1 VDRVIRSLAMIGAC
15 TLALAATAT
24 PSAVPR
30 IVSLAPHVTEL
41 VYAAGAGS
49 ALVGASEFSDYPAA
63 ALNLPRVGDAFRLDY
78 ERIVSLRPDFV
89 VAWESGTPA
98 ASTARLQA
106 LGVRVVVLSVQT
118 LEDISTAL
126 VELGRLAGTSAV
138 ADLAADKLRQGFAE
152 LRQQYSGRPAVRVF
166 VQLDDAPLFTVTG
179 RHLISEMVGLCGGRN
194 VFAALPGLAPAVD
207 LEAVIAA
214 DPELILYAAQLP
226 LALPQHFLSRFVTGE
241 DSCDHEQQIR
251 QPIEVTQRLGRDG
264 FLAGEG
270 PGAPLRAPGDRSGQ
284 VAGRR
289 GGAAARQDEFL
300 QWRQVG
306 VEPVQCL
313 LEPRDMGVGDGVVP
327 RNAQLAT
334 EVEQVMLDPGE
345 DPSHFGRDVRH
356 GQCHADCA
364 VALIDRAVGFDA
376 GAVLGH
382 ARAVSKPRR
391 ALVAGARVD
400 L

>member
-89 VAWESGTPA
+89 VAWESGTPT

-106 LGVRVVVLSVQT
+106 LGVRVVVLRVQT

-138 ADLAADKLRQGFAE
+138 ADLAADRLRRGFAE

-194 VFAALPGLAPAVD
+194 VFAGLPGLAPAVD

-214 DPELILYAAQLP
+214 DPELILYLGHGEAPDYRWRDWPGLAAVRLDSIRKVP
-226 LALPQHFLSRFVTGE
+226 PDLVSRATPRALEGAREV
-241 DSCDHEQQIR
+241 CNA
-251 QPIEVTQRLGRDG
+251 IEGTR
-264 FLAGEG
+264 ET
-270 PGAPLRAPGDRSGQ
+270 
-284 VAGRR
+284 RR
-289 GGAAARQDEFL
+289 VARQGRPDT
-300 QWRQVG
+300 G
-306 VEPVQCL
+306 
-313 LEPRDMGVGDGVVP
+313 GGD
-327 RNAQLAT
+327 
-334 EVEQVMLDPGE
+334 
-345 DPSHFGRDVRH
+345 S
-356 GQCHADCA
+356 
-364 VALIDRAVGFDA
+364 
-376 GAVLGH
+376 
-382 ARAVSKPRR
+382 AR
-391 ALVAGARVD
+391 
-400 L
+400 